1 MANSIKEL
9 LLKAKQMQKSAFIA
23 APTKE
28 AAAGAAPIDPNA
40 MPPMDPNAMPPM
52 DPAMMAGGAPVLPP
66 PSSPMIDP
74 NMPENGGIP
83 MDPNMAPPIP
93 MDPNASTPE
102 ESKDV
107 EVESILSQLAEGLDN
122 LEQRQ
127 NSLEKQSQ
135 DIMAQFSELNGKIE
149 LLLGILNKQG

>member
-40 MPPMDPNAMPPM
+40 MPPMDPNAM
-52 DPAMMAGGAPVLPP
+52 MAGGGAPVPPP

-83 MDPNMAPPIP
+83 MDPNMAPPLP
-93 MDPNASTPE
+93 MDPNAPTPE